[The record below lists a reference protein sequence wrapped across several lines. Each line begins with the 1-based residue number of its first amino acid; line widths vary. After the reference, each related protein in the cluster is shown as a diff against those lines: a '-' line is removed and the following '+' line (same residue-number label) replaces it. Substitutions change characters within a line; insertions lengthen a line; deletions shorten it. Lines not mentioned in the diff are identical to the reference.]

1 MKNEVKVSVELT
13 TKNKV
18 IVKNDKNMSWSF
30 NFRKGEEER
39 PIYMISSI
47 ITSLLNPTIINVMN
61 YHFENKIQF
70 TLRFDEQ

>member
-18 IVKNDKNMSWSF
+18 IVKNDKNMSWSY
-30 NFRKGEEER
+30 NIKEEEGR

-47 ITSLLNPTIINVMN
+47 ITSLLIPTIINLMHN
-61 YHFENKIQF
+61 HFENKIQF